1 MGYIWGIYCDI
12 YGMFMGYIWGYI
24 WDIYGG
30 GSRGLRKVPFFIH
43 KVSGFINV

>member
-12 YGMFMGYIWGYI
+12 YGIFMGYIWGYI

-30 GSRGLRKVPFFIH
+30 GSRGDVEKCR
-43 KVSGFINV
+43 

>member
-30 GSRGLRKVPFFIH
+30 GSRGDVEKCR
-43 KVSGFINV
+43 